1 MTKFDQRY
9 PSARTGSGKAS
20 WPRGVHKISQ
30 IGLDNIGVDEE
41 GRLYWN
47 GQMVKE
53 ANPLELTY
61 PQEVSAII
69 AVASGVVLAL
79 STLALAVVDAARS
92 LGVWPLPVSATPTPA
107 AWLLDRAS
115 FSSPRSPRVMRGSS
129 SGALRLI
136 ILKLRVLMNEIKPR
150 SFRPVSD
157 RLTVSTD
164 RAR

>member
-9 PSARTGSGKAS
+9 PSARTGSGKAG

-53 ANPLELTY
+53 ANPLELTL

-79 STLALAVVDAARS
+79 STLV
-92 LGVWPLPVSATPTPA
+92 
-107 AWLLDRAS
+107 
-115 FSSPRSPRVMRGSS
+115 
-129 SGALRLI
+129 
-136 ILKLRVLMNEIKPR
+136 
-150 SFRPVSD
+150 
-157 RLTVSTD
+157 
-164 RAR
+164 